1 MDEQITQFIV
11 KVPASGHLA
20 HWVTDVING
29 RTYMT
34 RHRHNAKIYGPSN
47 LAFWQAREGYEIVEL
62 PEDERLN
69 RLGSAVAPR
78 LPGF

>member
-11 KVPASGHLA
+11 KATASGH
-20 HWVTDVING
+20 WVTNVING
-29 RTYMT
+29 RIYMT
-34 RHRHNAKIYGPSN
+34 RHRMDAKIYGPAN
-47 LAFWQAREGYEIVEL
+47 LAYWQAREGYEIVEL